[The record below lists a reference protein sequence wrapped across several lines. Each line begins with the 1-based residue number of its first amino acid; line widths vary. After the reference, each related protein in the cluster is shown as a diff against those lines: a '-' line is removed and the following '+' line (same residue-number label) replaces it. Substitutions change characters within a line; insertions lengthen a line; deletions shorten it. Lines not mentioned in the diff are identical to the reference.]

1 MLRGGSGP
9 SRISVSATELRFNGE
24 ARGCRE
30 LATLGQVRRPFSQ
43 GPPGCHA
50 AFSDSAV
57 QRLYDEASGY
67 PEAWEVE
74 QGMDLPVSVSP
85 SQLDFYV
92 DEKGGDTQVL
102 SLFNVS
108 EKTVYFQLM
117 SNEPARYGVTGR
129 SGIIT
134 AHCYSDIEVHYF
146 DLSEEHAGTRD
157 NLRIVLREQGDRI
170 LGFADVLVNVW
181 PRRGRSDDENEEG
194 APGAVLQRGSTHT
207 QQLPKQDRN
216 NGWILSGHVPLVM
229 FVVLACVVALL
240 LPLEGSHDASSHP
253 LFAYFSL
260 SHEIKLVTAYIL
272 DYSGTYVAASG
283 NARMFDGKCM
293 MPTRFAACQL
303 IDGRRSARRYHCQC
317 FAVI

>member
-24 ARGCRE
+24 ARG
-30 LATLGQVRRPFSQ
+30 
-43 GPPGCHA
+43 
-50 AFSDSAV
+50 
-57 QRLYDEASGY
+57 LYDEASGY

-134 AHCYSDIEVHYF
+134 AHCYSD
-146 DLSEEHAGTRD
+146 
-157 NLRIVLREQGDRI
+157 
-170 LGFADVLVNVW
+170 
-181 PRRGRSDDENEEG
+181 
-194 APGAVLQRGSTHT
+194 
-207 QQLPKQDRN
+207 
-216 NGWILSGHVPLVM
+216 M
-229 FVVLACVVALL
+229 
-240 LPLEGSHDASSHP
+240 
-253 LFAYFSL
+253 
-260 SHEIKLVTAYIL
+260 
-272 DYSGTYVAASG
+272 
-283 NARMFDGKCM
+283 
-293 MPTRFAACQL
+293 
-303 IDGRRSARRYHCQC
+303 
-317 FAVI
+317 

>member
-1 MLRGGSGP
+1 MSIHLIASLAHSIHLYQNISASSGCFIWHRGRHEILTKKP
-9 SRISVSATELRFNGE
+9 QLQELISLLNLVAIWQQPPQSLATDLFNTRNRTTTSSINVNRTLPFILPPW
-24 ARGCRE
+24 AAWSNAWLCRE

-108 EKTVYFQLM
+108 EKTVYFQ
-117 SNEPARYGVTGR
+117 
-129 SGIIT
+129 
-134 AHCYSDIEVHYF
+134 C
-146 DLSEEHAGTRD
+146 
-157 NLRIVLREQGDRI
+157 
-170 LGFADVLVNVW
+170 
-181 PRRGRSDDENEEG
+181 
-194 APGAVLQRGSTHT
+194 STHT